1 LLAADTGF
9 EMPSF
14 LRSLRSR
21 AGFAADV
28 PLRLRLRLTLFYGVL
43 SVVSGVVLL
52 VITYLLIENS
62 QDAPDRRPLDGAWP
76 VDARPLKPIGPDG
89 QPVIMQDP
97 QSRADVYNLLF
108 LSGIALIIMAL
119 VSIVLGWLIAGRVL
133 RPVRAMTVTL
143 RQISARNLHERLAI
157 SGSRNEIKDLAD
169 TIDGLLARLEVA
181 LEGHKRFVANAAHEL
196 RTPLT
201 VEHALLEEP
210 LIDPDA
216 TVESFRSNFQR
227 LLAISEQRGRLLESL
242 ITLSESEHGR
252 DRYQPIDLGAV
263 AQQVL
268 HERGPEIERLGRQ
281 VDAVISPITILGD
294 PPLIER
300 LVTNL
305 LDNAIH
311 HNKPGGWVEIG
322 TRSEP
327 GQAVF
332 FIANSGPIIPPE
344 QVARLVEP
352 FQRLSRVADDGHHG
366 LGLSIV
372 HAIASAHDATLTVQS
387 RLSGGLF
394 VEVAFPSPSARSSGG
409 EQPGLVSEQ
418 SSLGVVGALQFGQ

>member
-1 LLAADTGF
+1 
-9 EMPSF
+9 
-14 LRSLRSR
+14 
-21 AGFAADV
+21 
-28 PLRLRLRLTLFYGVL
+28 
-43 SVVSGVVLL
+43 
-52 VITYLLIENS
+52 
-62 QDAPDRRPLDGAWP
+62 
-76 VDARPLKPIGPDG
+76 
-89 QPVIMQDP
+89 
-97 QSRADVYNLLF
+97 
-108 LSGIALIIMAL
+108 
-119 VSIVLGWLIAGRVL
+119 
-133 RPVRAMTVTL
+133 
-143 RQISARNLHERLAI
+143 
-157 SGSRNEIKDLAD
+157 
-169 TIDGLLARLEVA
+169 
-181 LEGHKRFVANAAHEL
+181 
-196 RTPLT
+196 
-201 VEHALLEEP
+201 LLEEP